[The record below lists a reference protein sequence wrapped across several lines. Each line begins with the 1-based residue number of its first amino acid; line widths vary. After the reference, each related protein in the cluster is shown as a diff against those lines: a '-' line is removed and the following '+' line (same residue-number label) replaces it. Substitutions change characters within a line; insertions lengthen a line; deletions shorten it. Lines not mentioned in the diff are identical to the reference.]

1 MTRKTS
7 KEVVNAV
14 KGITNA
20 RARDRGAVELA
31 QRLKID
37 ASKFKTNIALRK
49 ELGRRGWFWFPG
61 RWAWDAL
68 KGDPER

>member
-1 MTRKTS
+1 MTRKSS
-7 KEVVNAV
+7 KEVVKAV

-31 QRLKID
+31 QRLKLD
-37 ASKFKTNIALRK
+37 PSKFGTHKALRK

-61 RWAWDAL
+61 RWAWDTL